1 MPFTVLTM
9 NVTTVSPTASGD
21 NENVSPLLITLE
33 VPLDVTVISF
43 IASGVLAIGIK
54 STFSCS

>member
-1 MPFTVLTM
+1 M